1 MYPQL
6 NDYYKKAKNKQELI
20 GNNPLVIIN
29 TSIFD
34 NNNNIFEN
42 RIYDA
47 IIQNQ
52 KDTQDEKKV
61 KKHKNHI
68 KKN

>member
-29 TSIFD
+29 TSVFD
-34 NNNNIFEN
+34 SNDVFEN

-47 IIQNQ
+47 IIKNQ
-52 KDTQDEKKV
+52 KENQDEKKN
-61 KKHKNHI
+61 KKHK
-68 KKN
+68 KK